1 VAVNAELQQ
10 IARRV
15 AQPPRR
21 LRLDPR
27 KPRRGTEPAMG
38 VVSAWLRL
46 GNIGLASKTAL
57 PHNVTMAEVHP
68 FTFKIEA
75 DPLREM
81 RYRWTVCEGNQIHL
95 RSPNSYATRRDA
107 EIEAA
112 KALSNRVAH
121 WRKRE

>member
-1 VAVNAELQQ
+1 
-10 IARRV
+10 
-15 AQPPRR
+15 
-21 LRLDPR
+21 
-27 KPRRGTEPAMG
+27 M
-38 VVSAWLRL
+38 RL

-81 RYRWTVCEGNQIHL
+81 RYR
-95 RSPNSYATRRDA
+95 DA

-112 KALSNRVAH
+112 KALSNRVSH

>member
-1 VAVNAELQQ
+1 
-10 IARRV
+10 
-15 AQPPRR
+15 
-21 LRLDPR
+21 
-27 KPRRGTEPAMG
+27 MG
-38 VVSAWLRL
+38 VVSARLRL

>member
-1 VAVNAELQQ
+1 
-10 IARRV
+10 
-15 AQPPRR
+15 
-21 LRLDPR
+21 
-27 KPRRGTEPAMG
+27 
-38 VVSAWLRL
+38 
-46 GNIGLASKTAL
+46 
-57 PHNVTMAEVHP
+57 MAEVHP